1 MSCIINPMNGN
12 PGQNFTLKAQEA
24 IQRAQEALRELQHSE
39 FGVLHLLKGL
49 LAEEGGTPETLL
61 KKIEAPVDALKER
74 VSEELQRL
82 PKIQNGSVFQ
92 IYLSPE
98 LGKAFVRAQEEA
110 KRMGDEYIST
120 EHLLLAL
127 AEVDSK
133 AKELLAGFGARYE
146 VLLKALAQV
155 RGGERIT
162 DQSPEAK
169 YQALEKYSRNLTE
182 LARQEKLD
190 PVVGRDKEIRRV
202 MEVLSRRTKNNPVL
216 IGEPGVG
223 KTAVVEGLAQRII
236 EGDVPETLKEK
247 EIIALDLGGLVA
259 GTRFR
264 GEFEERLKA
273 VLKEIQRSG
282 NFILF
287 IDELHTLVGAGA
299 AEGAIDASNMLK
311 PALAKGELRAVGATT
326 ITEYR
331 KHIEKDPALERRF
344 QPIMVEEPSREDAVA
359 IVRGVK
365 EKYEL
370 HHGVRITDA
379 ALVAA
384 VDLAQR
390 YITDRFLPDKAIDLI
405 DEAASS
411 TRMNIES
418 MPEELDEMRRELS
431 RLKVAE
437 EALKKET
444 SRKKK
449 AELKETKGKLAEIE
463 GRSQALELQWQE
475 ERRLINEIRT
485 FRKELEAL
493 RFEAEQAEREAN
505 FGKVAE
511 LRYGRLPE
519 RERMLKET
527 ETKLA
532 AFQKTH
538 RMLKEEVGEEDIAS
552 VVSRWTG
559 IPVTRMLES
568 EAERLSRLEEVLARR
583 VVGQDEAIAAVADAL
598 RRARAGLAEETK
610 PFGSFLF
617 LGPTGVGKTETARA
631 LAEFMF
637 NDEKAL
643 VRIDMSEYGE
653 RHSVARL
660 IGAPPGYVGFEEG
673 GQLTEAVRR
682 RPYSLVLFDEVEKA
696 HPEVFNVFLQIL
708 DDGRL
713 TDGKGRAVNFRNTI
727 IIMTSNLGN
736 DLIREYSFGFAQ
748 AQDEDQERERL
759 RGQFRERLE
768 KLLREHFKP
777 EFLNRIDETI
787 VFNVLTRERLKAIV
801 GLQLG
806 RVAERLAEK
815 GLTLKI
821 NDDAQELLAERGYDE
836 MYGARPLKRVIQ
848 KTILDP
854 LAKALVKGEI
864 QNGEVVVFVKKGEVV
879 VEASAAKPKTALKR
893 FLAEAVGAKHS

>member
-1 MSCIINPMNGN
+1 MT
-12 PGQNFTLKAQEA
+12 GQNFTLKAQEA
-24 IQRAQEALRELQHSE
+24 IQRAQEVLREYQHSE
-39 FGVLHLLKGL
+39 FGVLHLLRGL
-49 LAEEGGTPETLL
+49 LAEDGGIPETLL
-61 KKIEAPVDALKER
+61 RKLEVPTDLLIER
-74 VSEELQRL
+74 VNDEIRKIA
-82 PKIQNGSVFQ
+82 KIQGGNVFQ

-98 LGKAFVRAQEEA
+98 LGKVFVRAQEEA
-110 KRMGDEYIST
+110 KRMTDEYIST

-133 AKELLAGFGARYE
+133 AKEILGSFGVRYE
-146 VLLKALAQV
+146 VLLRALSQI

-162 DQSPEAK
+162 DQSPEVK
-169 YQALEKYSRNLTE
+169 YQALDKYSRNLTQF
-182 LARQEKLD
+182 AREEKLD
-190 PVVGRDKEIRRV
+190 PVIGRDKEIRRL

-223 KTAVVEGLAQRII
+223 KTAVVEGLAQRIVQ
-236 EGDVPETLKEK
+236 GDVPETLKDK
-247 EIIALDLGGLVA
+247 EIIALDLGALVA

-273 VLKEIQRSG
+273 VLKEIQRAG

-287 IDELHTLVGAGA
+287 IDEVHTLVGAGA

-331 KHIEKDPALERRF
+331 KYVEKDAALERRF
-344 QPIMVEEPSREDAVA
+344 QPIMVEEPSREDA
-359 IVRGVK
+359 ITILRGIK

-370 HHGVRITDA
+370 HHGVRITDN

-390 YITDRFLPDKAIDLI
+390 YIADRFLPDKAVDLI
-405 DEAASS
+405 DEAGSGI
-411 TRMNIES
+411 RMEIES
-418 MPEELDEMRRELS
+418 MPEGLDAMRRELS

-444 SRKKK
+444 ARKKK
-449 AELKETKGKLAEIE
+449 TELKETQKRIADIE
-463 GRSQALELQWQE
+463 EQMGALEMRWQE
-475 ERRLINEIRT
+475 ERRLINEIRAL
-485 FRKELEAL
+485 RKELETL
-493 RFEAEQAEREAN
+493 RFEAEAAEREAN

-511 LRYGRLPE
+511 LRYGRIPE
-519 RERMLKET
+519 RETTLQET
-527 ETKLA
+527 ERRLQE
-532 AFQKTH
+532 FQKEH
-538 RMLKEEVGEEDIAS
+538 RMLKEEVTEEDIAT

-559 IPVTRMLES
+559 IPVARMLES
-568 EAERLSRLEEVLARR
+568 EVERLARLEEELKKR
-583 VVGQDEAIAAVADAL
+583 VVGQNDAIRAVADAL
-598 RRARAGLAEETK
+598 RRARAGLSEESR

-617 LGPTGVGKTETARA
+617 LGPTGVGKTELARA
-631 LAEFMF
+631 LSEFMF
-637 NDEKAL
+637 NDEKAM

-653 RHSVARL
+653 RHSVSRL
-660 IGAPPGYVGFEEG
+660 IGAPPGYVGYEEG
-673 GQLTEAVRR
+673 GQLAEAVRR

-713 TDGKGRAVNFRNTI
+713 TDGKGRTVNFRNTI

-736 DLIREYSFGFAQ
+736 DLIREYSFGFLQ
-748 AQDEDQERERL
+748 ARADEDHEREYL
-759 RGQFRERLE
+759 QKQFRDRLE
-768 KLLREHFKP
+768 RLLREHFKP

-787 VFNVLTRERLKAIV
+787 VFNTLSKEDLGQIV
-801 GLQLG
+801 DMQLG

-815 GLTLKI
+815 GLTLTV
-821 NDDAQELLAERGYDE
+821 ASGVRELLAERGYDE

-848 KTILDP
+848 RSILDP
-854 LAKALVKGEI
+854 LAKAMVSGEVT
-864 QNGEVVVFVKKGEVV
+864 NGEVAISVRDGEVTLDFPKSK
-879 VEASAAKPKTALKR
+879 SAFSITLPALR
-893 FLAEAVGAKHS
+893 WR